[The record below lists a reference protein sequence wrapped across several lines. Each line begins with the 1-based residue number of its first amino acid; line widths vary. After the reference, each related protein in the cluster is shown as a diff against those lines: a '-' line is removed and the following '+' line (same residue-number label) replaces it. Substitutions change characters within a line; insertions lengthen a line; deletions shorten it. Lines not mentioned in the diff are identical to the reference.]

1 MPKLKRKKNGDY
13 IIHKSGDTHPVNTFQ
28 VTDEGA
34 EIVLSSG
41 RDLRESFPD
50 QLFYLLHDLDHLST
64 KGEDTGETGIDRIR
78 NLDWATDEL
87 SVEERVNVATQ
98 VVEKHGVDQLLEGDA
113 AEWMLS
119 LTGDAAFNLKPLI
132 EEIAEAAGYSY
143 FTIEEYSERLTS
155 NYDHLETALCAYLQM
170 KGLRTKE
177 YNSPEDSTG
186 SNRIVGADGDFIY
199 LDIGETP
206 RPKYCIA
213 GDIPD
218 TVPEELNS
226 KLVPVYAKSV
236 VGDEVE
242 PGQQMDPSGFAEL
255 ASIEVRLDY
264 DVDAGM
270 VLPRGR
276 LEDFPVEL
284 PPRSELT
291 EQYEAFRVLQN
302 HVDRVLSSPEA
313 DVEHG
318 DKSACQKWYN
328 HIKIRLQVGADGE
341 DGLRSQQNTRV
352 DHSATVYRDCY
363 GDGEQITDFRCIEM
377 SQPDESQRL
386 NLYAFG
392 PFDHG
397 EQVEVP
403 VAPESS
409 EPLPVYPKSQQEL
422 DHALE
427 LLDEFSARPE
437 A

>member
-64 KGEDTGETGIDRIR
+64 KGEDTEETGIDRIR

-98 VVEKHGVDQLLEGDA
+98 IVEKHGVNQLLEGDA

-119 LTGDAAFNLKPLI
+119 LTGKAAFTLKPLI

-155 NYDHLETALCAYLQM
+155 NYDHLETALCAFLQM
-170 KGLRTKE
+170 EGLRTKE
-177 YNSPEDSTG
+177 FNSPEDSTG
-186 SNRIVGADGDFIY
+186 SNEIVGTDGDFVY
-199 LDIGETP
+199 LDIGEIP

-218 TVPEELNS
+218 TVPEELKS
-226 KLVPVYAKSV
+226 KLVPVYANSV

-242 PGQQMDPSGFAEL
+242 PGKQMNPSGFAEL
-255 ASIEVRLDY
+255 ARIEVRLDY
-264 DVDAGM
+264 DVDEGM

-291 EQYEAFRVLQN
+291 EQYEAFRILQN
-302 HVDRVLSSPEA
+302 HVDWVLSSPEA

-318 DKSACQKWYN
+318 DESVCEKWYN

-341 DGLRSQQNTRV
+341 DGLGSQQNTRV

-363 GDGEQITDFRCIEM
+363 GDGEQITDFTCIEM
-377 SQPDESQRL
+377 TQPDESQRL

-403 VAPESS
+403 VAPESR

-427 LLDEFSARPE
+427 LLDEFSARPR